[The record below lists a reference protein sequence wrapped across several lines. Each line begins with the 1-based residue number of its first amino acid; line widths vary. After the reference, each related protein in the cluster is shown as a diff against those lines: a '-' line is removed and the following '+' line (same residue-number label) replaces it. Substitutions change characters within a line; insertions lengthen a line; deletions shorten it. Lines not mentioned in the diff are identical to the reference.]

1 MTTKKYIRFEFTK
14 EEKQLI
20 MSMKEF
26 VEDLGYD
33 EFDVL
38 KQITKQADIIDS
50 INILWDL
57 AFEDD
62 EIPIDE

>member
-1 MTTKKYIRFEFTK
+1 MTIKKYIRFEFTK

-20 MSMKEF
+20 MNMKYF
-26 VEDLGYD
+26 IGDIGDD
-33 EFDVL
+33 EFDAL

-57 AFEDD
+57 AFEND
-62 EIPIDE
+62 EILIDE